1 MAKLISKTYG
11 EALYELAIERD
22 MVDTMLEEVS
32 GLITIL
38 SENTDFTKLMNH
50 PKIVRE
56 EKEEIMERVFKG
68 RISDELTGFLKIII
82 SNGRYGE
89 VLPALQY
96 YVARVKELKNIG
108 IAYVTTAMELS
119 SEQKAE
125 VEKRLID
132 TTKYVKMEM
141 NYIVDTAI
149 IGGMIIRIGDRVV
162 DSSIRT
168 KLYELS
174 KDLLQIQLG

>member
-38 SENTDFTKLMNH
+38 SKNTDFTKLMNH

>member
-1 MAKLISKTYG
+1 M
-11 EALYELAIERD
+11 
-22 MVDTMLEEVS
+22 
-32 GLITIL
+32 
-38 SENTDFTKLMNH
+38 
-50 PKIVRE
+50 
-56 EKEEIMERVFKG
+56 
-68 RISDELTGFLKIII
+68 KIII